1 MRLRVIACEV
11 LAREVYHAAARAEGV
26 VDVALLTQGLHDLG
40 AERMR
45 ARLQEEIDSTDPDR
59 YDAVA
64 LGYALCS
71 RGAEGLVARGIP
83 IAVPRAHDCIT
94 LLLGS
99 RERYTREFEAH
110 PGTYYCS
117 AGWDERDSENL
128 DYDRA
133 APSEPPNLPSRPAD
147 GVAGSRQSRRT
158 VVTENLTPAGPGV
171 REDLGIDKTYQEYV
185 EQYGEE
191 NARYIVDQ
199 LRGGLKHYDRL
210 LFIETGLGGEEKAR
224 TDARER
230 AAREGWS
237 FEIVKGDLAL
247 VERLISRDW
256 DSDFVVLQPGERLVA
271 THDARIMEC
280 QRCQSA

>member
-1 MRLRVIACEV
+1 MKLRVIVCEV
-11 LAREVYHAAARAEGV
+11 LAREVYHAAAHTEGI
-26 VDVALLTQGLHDLG
+26 VDITLLTQGLHDLG
-40 AERMR
+40 PERMS
-45 ARLQEEIDSTDPDR
+45 ARLQEEIDSTDPGR

-71 RGAEGLVARGIP
+71 RGAEGIVARDIP
-83 IAVPRAHDCIT
+83 IAIPRAHDCIT

-99 RERYTREFEAH
+99 RERYAHEFDSH

-117 AGWDERDSENL
+117 AGWDERDS
-128 DYDRA
+128 
-133 APSEPPNLPSRPAD
+133 
-147 GVAGSRQSRRT
+147 
-158 VVTENLTPAGPGV
+158 ENLTPAGPGV
-171 REDLGIDKTYQEYV
+171 REDLGIDKTYEEYV

-191 NARYIVDQ
+191 NAKYIIDQ

-210 LFIETGLGGEEKAR
+210 LFIETGLGGEEEAR
-224 TDARER
+224 SRAREQ
-230 AAREGWS
+230 AAREGWT

-256 DSDFVVLQPGERLVA
+256 DGDFVVLNPGERLVA

-280 QRCQSA
+280 ERCQSG